1 MRILFGLLKRILLLV
16 VVLVVAALVAA
27 LILPLPGGS
36 GKDAAAFAGPNGRF
50 ISIGGTST
58 YVVTVGPADGPAVV
72 LVHGFG
78 GATYSWRFTSATL
91 AAAGYRVVA
100 MDLRGFG
107 LTGKAWDADYSH
119 LAQARLVLS
128 VMDAV
133 GVKSAVLVG
142 HSMGGNVV
150 AQAAQIAPDRVRAL
164 VLVDAAVVAPEASSS
179 PLGGIPAALLGVQP
193 IRRIAQFAVRLGL
206 GGDTLEKMLR
216 SAYADATFPTAGDV
230 AAYGAAVQITNWDLA
245 LLGVIRDSGENAL
258 AGPVA
263 DLSKG
268 RPVLVAW
275 GEKDPWIPIATGE
288 ALRASIPGSQ
298 WLVVPGA
305 GHLPMEEGRAGFE
318 PGLLAFLASLPKP

>member
-1 MRILFGLLKRILLLV
+1 MRTVLGLLKKLLLLV
-16 VVLVVAALVAA
+16 IVLVVAALVAA
-27 LILPLPGGS
+27 LVLPLPGGA
-36 GKDAAAFAGPNGRF
+36 GKPAASFAGPDGRF
-50 ISIGGTST
+50 IDIGATST
-58 YVVTVGPADGPAVV
+58 YVVTAGPADGPAVV

-78 GATYSWRFTSATL
+78 GSTYSWRYTSATL
-91 AAAGYRVVA
+91 ASAGYRVVA

-119 LAQARLVLS
+119 PAQARLVLS

-164 VLVDAAVVAPEASSS
+164 VLVDAAVVAPEASAS
-179 PLGGIPAALLGVQP
+179 PLSGIPGAVLGVAP
-193 IRRIAQFAVRLGL
+193 VRRIAQFAVRLGF

-216 SAYADATFPTAGDV
+216 SAYADSSFPTTADV
-230 AAYGAAVQITNWDLA
+230 AAYGLAEQITDWDIA
-245 LLGVIRDSGENAL
+245 LLGVIRDAGKNAL
-258 AGPVA
+258 PAPVA

-288 ALRASIPGSQ
+288 ALRVSIPGSQ